1 MQQGGGPPGGYGAGG
16 YGGPPGQPPPG
27 GFGGGPPPGGFGG
40 GAPPPGGYGGAPPP
54 GFAPHQ
60 GYAPQGYPGYPNPHA
75 AMGQRGPDFDGVWR
89 SCPQCGSAAT
99 HKPSFTWWG
108 GILGPALFKHRV
120 CSGCSLGYNER
131 TGKSNATAIGIYLGA
146 GVLIA
151 FVLIALRAAL

>member
-1 MQQGGGPPGGYGAGG
+1 MQGGAPPGGYGGGG

-27 GFGGGPPPGGFGG
+27 GFGG
-40 GAPPPGGYGGAPPP
+40 APPPGGYGGAPPP
-54 GFAPHQ
+54 GGFGGPPPP
-60 GYAPQGYPGYPNPHA
+60 GYAPHAQHPGYPVQGYPNPHG

-89 SCPQCGSAAT
+89 ACPQCGSTAT